1 MENTVSDNTSGLM
14 TPPAIV
20 GEVEAGRAVKV
31 RREINKLIKAT
42 NSSEFD
48 IAELLH
54 EVKANHYYS
63 PDFES
68 YSKFAKSLKI
78 KYTRAYY
85 YVKIVEL
92 MQGVSLGRTEYE
104 PVGMGK
110 LRVISRLGL
119 EGSYKDVPMPLIIK
133 ELTQKAEQMSLEDV
147 TFEVESILGLTE
159 DESMVWLNIHLKKL
173 ARENCVKPALALAK
187 KHMPESQKK
196 DADGNFIDPSD
207 GAALEMICAN
217 FLADPNFNPS
227 DAGPAEVNAAA
238 LSAAG
243 DEIDAAEVDDD
254 PVEDVT
260 DPTGGNIEKEISD
273 LEQQLQ
279 DQ

>member
-1 MENTVSDNTSGLM
+1 MSSMDDLQIGAG
-14 TPPAIV
+14 TPEPFGTPAPVV
-20 GEVEAGRAVKV
+20 GELEAGRAAKV
-31 RREINKLIKAT
+31 LREITKLIKAT

-54 EVKANHYYS
+54 EAKENHYYS
-63 PDFES
+63 PAFES

-85 YVKIVEL
+85 YVKIVAL
-92 MQGVSLGRTEYE
+92 MLGSGVGRAVYE

-110 LRVISRLGL
+110 LRVISKLVL
-119 EGSYKDVPMPLIIK
+119 EGEYKSVPMSVIIK
-133 ELTQKAEQMSLEDV
+133 ELTEKAESMSMEEV
-147 TFEVESILGLTE
+147 TFEVEAILGRTE

-187 KHMPESQKK
+187 KHMPESQTK
-196 DADGNFIDPSD
+196 DDDGNFIDPSD

-227 DAGPAEVNAAA
+227 EPTP
-238 LSAAG
+238 S
-243 DEIDAAEVDDD
+243 EVDDD
-254 PVEDVT
+254 P
-260 DPTGGNIEKEISD
+260 SD
-273 LEQQLQ
+273 SDQNLQ

>member
-1 MENTVSDNTSGLM
+1 MDELTEPLAV
-14 TPPAIV
+14 V
-20 GEVEAGRAVKV
+20 GDVEAGRAVRV
-31 RREINKLIKAT
+31 RKEINKLIKAT

-54 EVKANHYYS
+54 EMKSNHYYS
-63 PDFES
+63 PEFES
-68 YSKFAKSLKI
+68 FSKYAKSLKI

-92 MQGVSLGRTEYE
+92 MKGVGIGRTVYE
-104 PVGMGK
+104 SVGMGK
-110 LRVISRLGL
+110 LRVISRLEL
-119 EGSYKDVPMPLIIK
+119 EGEYKGVAMPLIIK
-133 ELTQKAEQMSLEDV
+133 ELTEKAEGMSLEDV
-147 TFEVESILGLTE
+147 TFEVETILGLTE

-187 KHMPESQKK
+187 KHMPESQTK
-196 DADGNFIDPSD
+196 DADGVYHDPSD

-217 FLADPNFNPS
+217 FLADPNFNPT
-227 DAGPAEVNAAA
+227 PAEPMTGAE
-238 LSAAG
+238 L
-243 DEIDAAEVDDD
+243 AAEVAADMEAED
-254 PVEDVT
+254 PE
-260 DPTGGNIEKEISD
+260 NIEQEIAT